1 MAYYKTANSLS
12 ISGFASSPTPK
23 FHRAMQQ
30 AQMGSTHALGGITD
44 EEPGVKRLRFWSNE
58 QTIQYPHPGKQAV
71 KCWAH
76 WSPCPTDTAQYQE
89 IGKPCFKDPHQ
100 ERAGMFRVDG
110 EVSLP
115 TDTFAF
121 PKCS

>member
-12 ISGFASSPTPK
+12 ISGFASSPAPK

-58 QTIQYPHPGKQAV
+58 QAMQYPALGSKQLNVRYTGHLALQI
-71 KCWAH
+71 WL
-76 WSPCPTDTAQYQE
+76 S
-89 IGKPCFKDPHQ
+89 I
-100 ERAGMFRVDG
+100 RR
-110 EVSLP
+110 
-115 TDTFAF
+115 
-121 PKCS
+121 